1 MPRPASTSVIPE
13 GHLTIVRRLQRRD
26 PLRAAQVP
34 TPEER
39 LIRWPV
45 TGQPSLRGILGV
57 EGRVAQIEDSF
68 RNFEYF
74 GAVWIKGSHMMG
86 QQNQQKE
93 LFGYSIDL
101 DRRVRPDNPL
111 RKIGARIDFSF
122 ARAEVEHT
130 YGHNG
135 NVSVDPVVIL
145 KMMFLLFLDNIASER
160 ELMQII
166 PERLDYL
173 WFLGYGLN
181 DQVPNH
187 SVLSKARTRWGTQV
201 FEQLFLRTVGECVAA
216 GLVEGKKIHLDGSL
230 IAANASTD
238 SVVAGSAE
246 LIAALRQAYR
256 DQAAKLSEEVEV
268 LAEPTPLGPVNQ
280 THLSTTDPQSELAR
294 GRSTASRPSYK
305 HHRAVDNAHGVITA
319 HATTGGSV
327 KEDTQLVG
335 LVQQHRDNTAVTLET
350 VVADSQYGTVE
361 NFLKCVD
368 RGIHPHMADLK
379 TAQEQG
385 QRRSKLFAE
394 DQFIYDAAS
403 DTYRCP
409 AGQVMKRWQ
418 KRAEKNAYQYMAKSG
433 TCDNCRLRAQCTQA
447 KGGRRIQRFDRQD
460 ELAQARAQSQSK
472 AAQRDRRRR
481 KHLMEGSFADAANNH
496 GFKRARWRGLWR
508 QKIQN
513 HLIAACQNIRILLGK
528 NLRQPSAA
536 LAMVLEDF
544 LDLSNRVYSGNL
556 PPIDQ
561 RTSSDAIWN

>member
-1 MPRPASTSVIPE
+1 LPATSLKLGMPRPASTSVIPE

-230 IAANASTD
+230 IAANAS
-238 SVVAGSAE
+238 
-246 LIAALRQAYR
+246 
-256 DQAAKLSEEVEV
+256 
-268 LAEPTPLGPVNQ
+268 
-280 THLSTTDPQSELAR
+280 
-294 GRSTASRPSYK
+294 
-305 HHRAVDNAHGVITA
+305 
-319 HATTGGSV
+319 
-327 KEDTQLVG
+327 
-335 LVQQHRDNTAVTLET
+335 
-350 VVADSQYGTVE
+350 
-361 NFLKCVD
+361 
-368 RGIHPHMADLK
+368 
-379 TAQEQG
+379 
-385 QRRSKLFAE
+385 
-394 DQFIYDAAS
+394 
-403 DTYRCP
+403 
-409 AGQVMKRWQ
+409 
-418 KRAEKNAYQYMAKSG
+418 
-433 TCDNCRLRAQCTQA
+433 
-447 KGGRRIQRFDRQD
+447 
-460 ELAQARAQSQSK
+460 
-472 AAQRDRRRR
+472 
-481 KHLMEGSFADAANNH
+481 
-496 GFKRARWRGLWR
+496 
-508 QKIQN
+508 N
-513 HLIAACQNIRILLGK
+513 HLIAACQNTRILLGK